1 MPYIPYL
8 SQGKVLH
15 PKQHRLVSV
24 RECARSQGVP
34 DTYKLFGTV
43 LEKHRQV
50 TSKHCHKFLR
60 LGFPISTLKTNSV
73 VNLSMLIANNQI
85 GNAVPPP
92 VAKALGLSIR

>member
-24 RECARSQGVP
+24 RECARSQGFP

-50 TSKHCHKFLR
+50 TSKH
-60 LGFPISTLKTNSV
+60 
-73 VNLSMLIANNQI
+73 
-85 GNAVPPP
+85 
-92 VAKALGLSIR
+92 